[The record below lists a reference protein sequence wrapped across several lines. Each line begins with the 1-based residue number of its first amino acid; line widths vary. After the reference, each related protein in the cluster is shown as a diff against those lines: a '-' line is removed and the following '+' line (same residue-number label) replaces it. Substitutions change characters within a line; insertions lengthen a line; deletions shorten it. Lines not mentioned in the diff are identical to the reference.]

1 MSVGDLPP
9 AIGVLAGDVELELTV
24 VPSDRVLGGAPAVGS
39 AHLGTIGGV
48 EYGVWE
54 HSAGISTDVEV
65 DEVFVVVAGMATV
78 EFDDGHPPL
87 QLGPGTIA
95 RLTSGMRTVWT
106 VTETL
111 RKVYW
116 TPAATAG

>member
-1 MSVGDLPP
+1 VIGDLPP
-9 AIGVLAGDVELELTV
+9 AIGLLARDVALEFV
-24 VPSDRVLGGAPAVGS
+24 AVPSDRVLGGSPAIGHAV
-39 AHLGTIGGV
+39 LGTIGGV
-48 EYGVWE
+48 EFGVWE
-54 HSAGISTDVEV
+54 HTAGISTDVEI
-65 DEVFVVVAGMATV
+65 DEVFIVLAGMGTV

-95 RLTSGMRTVWT
+95 RLQSGMRTVWT

-116 TPAATAG
+116 SPSPPVP